1 MSRKTVKNLL
11 IACIVIVILLSTMIV
26 ADFNYVLQKQQ
37 PIFCFSQ
44 HIHDDGGSVEYVGF
58 GYKIISYNA
67 TYGRHDIVL
76 GSIFKRI

>member
-11 IACIVIVILLSTMIV
+11 IACIVIVILLSTMII

-44 HIHDDGGSVEYVGF
+44 Y
-58 GYKIISYNA
+58 
-67 TYGRHDIVL
+67 T
-76 GSIFKRI
+76 